1 MVLELSL
8 PEESGFEVLMT
19 LVPLASTSRPQLAV
33 VVLTHMTH
41 QSLLELAQ
49 QNGAY
54 TCLVKKFTS
63 GEDLDRAIQRAVSL
77 VGQLPKEDRYSPRSA
92 RYRSI

>member
-1 MVLELSL
+1 VVLELSL

-19 LVPLASTSRPQLAV
+19 LVPLASRPQLAV
-33 VVLTHMTH
+33 LVLTHMTH